1 MYEEVEKLVQKY
13 NEIIYENYILTNTEN
28 DFIKVYIVFSILL
41 FIIILLGYCNLGYTY
56 KNEEVQTLL

>member
-1 MYEEVEKLVQKY
+1 MYKEAEDLKKSFY
-13 NEIIYENYILTNTEN
+13 EN
-28 DFIKVYIVFSILL
+28 DFIEIYIVFSILL